1 MILQQCHLGVTLCLV
16 VFLLK
21 PEIISCEAES
31 KTISAED
38 LPVEHRGA
46 KPEPFLDFVYDLF
59 GGNKKTN
66 KKNADKKAQHKPGP
80 VFVQQK
86 PSPSFQRPVA
96 IRPPSPPRPPR
107 RPALPPPPP
116 QRFPSQPQTQP
127 SNNFQT
133 FVNPGKV
140 HILSVFEAR
149 EPRKMLLS

>member
-1 MILQQCHLGVTLCLV
+1 MILQKCHLGVTLCLV

-66 KKNADKKAQHKPGP
+66 KKN
-80 VFVQQK
+80 FLFW
-86 PSPSFQRPVA
+86 SFQNYF
-96 IRPPSPPRPPR
+96 S
-107 RPALPPPPP
+107 
-116 QRFPSQPQTQP
+116 
-127 SNNFQT
+127 
-133 FVNPGKV
+133 
-140 HILSVFEAR
+140 FEKIFSFFFSLKCSYI
-149 EPRKMLLS
+149 EK